1 MNSVSRVISAALLMG
16 ATGASL
22 SAQTVAAPSATPA
35 AQKESR
41 YQIGVMERVLEGAVE
56 HGVTNIRDRLQTLG
70 PTELLIADN
79 ARARGFRLDGYGVFF
94 DVLVPTFDTTVLWAA
109 RTLDQNDLGLTSAL
123 KALQDSVQRSGD
135 PSLEQALRRV
145 EVQINPGAALATRG
159 GNAAGPD
166 NAGSLIAPD
175 QNGAAVAPN
184 ERIATAASVDTIRQP
199 APQPPDAVLS
209 SAWLDEAYRKEVVNA
224 LMDVMLDHSSA
235 LAIAPEEWLTVA
247 ARRNEERPRVAPADT
262 DSRTIVIRLKGSDL
276 AAFLARQIT
285 KDDVLKRFDV
295 RVF

>member
-1 MNSVSRVISAALLMG
+1 MNSVWRAISAGLVMG
-16 ATGASL
+16 ATGALL
-22 SAQTVAAPSATPA
+22 SAQTVPSPA

-70 PTELLIADN
+70 PTELLVADN
-79 ARARGFRLDGYGVFF
+79 AKARGFRLDGYGVFF
-94 DVLVPTFDTTVLWAA
+94 DVLVPQFDTTVLWAA
-109 RTLDQNDLGLTSAL
+109 RTLDQNDLGLSSAL
-123 KALQDSVQRSGD
+123 KTLQDSVQRSGD

-145 EVQINPGAALATRG
+145 EIQLNPGASVQNAASG
-159 GNAAGPD
+159 GNAAAANSGTLT
-166 NAGSLIAPD
+166 AE
-175 QNGAAVAPN
+175 QNGVPIQPN

-199 APQPPDAVLS
+199 VAPQRPDVVLS
-209 SAWLDEAYRKEVVNA
+209 SASLDEAYRKEVVNA

-235 LAIAPEEWLTVA
+235 LAIGPDEWLTVA
-247 ARRNEERPRVAPADT
+247 ARRNEERPRLAPADT

>member
-22 SAQTVAAPSATPA
+22 SAQTAAAPSATPA

-285 KDDVLKRFDV
+285 KDDVMKRFDV